1 MASGVT
7 AASDISQVRRR
18 LMIIACHPEKSLL
31 ASASCWL
38 APHAATSIAPS
49 ERRSPDKADP
59 EGKPDYSRSG
69 PARGINLALPLRQ
82 RQRQQKGRFRV
93 GSRNRPD
100 FPPLKREL
108 TCRDANAASRRLF
121 REHAVA

>member
-31 ASASCWL
+31 ASASCGL
-38 APHAATSIAPS
+38 APRAATSIAPS

-69 PARGINLALPLRQ
+69 PAGGINLALPLRQ
-82 RQRQQKGRFRV
+82 RQRQQKRPVPDRLPKPARLPVTEAGAYL
-93 GSRNRPD
+93 SRCERSIQ
-100 FPPLKREL
+100 
-108 TCRDANAASRRLF
+108 AAFS
-121 REHAVA
+121 